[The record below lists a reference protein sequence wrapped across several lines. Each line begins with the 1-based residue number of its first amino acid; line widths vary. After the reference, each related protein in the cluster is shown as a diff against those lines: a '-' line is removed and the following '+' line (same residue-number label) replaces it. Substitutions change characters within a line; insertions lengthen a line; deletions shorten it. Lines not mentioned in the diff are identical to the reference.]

1 MFLPRPSQQPRGSV
15 CAVLFGSRSQLMF
28 HISGRLRMDTQ
39 ARPEKVLVCRH
50 GFPHFDGI
58 PTSTMYYARFG
69 PLPPA
74 MAQLDAW

>member
-1 MFLPRPSQQPRGSV
+1 
-15 CAVLFGSRSQLMF
+15 MF